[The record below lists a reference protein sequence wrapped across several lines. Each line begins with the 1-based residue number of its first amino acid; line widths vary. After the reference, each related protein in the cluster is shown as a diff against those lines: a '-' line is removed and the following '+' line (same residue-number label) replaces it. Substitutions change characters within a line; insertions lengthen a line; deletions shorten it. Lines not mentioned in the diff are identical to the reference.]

1 MNPEY
6 GERMGEVTKLVAV
19 YTGIGNFLKQKGAG
33 YRGYI
38 FTGNTMLAKK
48 IGLKAGRTF
57 PFYNSGIEC
66 KLLEYELYR
75 GTRKK
80 GKELP
85 EQDFSA

>member
-1 MNPEY
+1 
-6 GERMGEVTKLVAV
+6 
-19 YTGIGNFLKQKGAG
+19 
-33 YRGYI
+33 
-38 FTGNTMLAKK
+38 
-48 IGLKAGRTF
+48 LKAGRTF